1 MMQWIPKEIG
11 YTGISF
17 PFRLD
22 TGGRVATSTVNLQ
35 QGKIDHVAEAI
46 IQIIRT
52 SKGERF
58 FNRSFG
64 AEPVIVVFEK
74 NTPEE
79 MMLIASEVKDILDQ
93 YEPRVR
99 LTEFTFLDS
108 NPAEGYVKMRIGFQF
123 IRSQVENRIEVTLTQ

>member
-1 MMQWIPKEIG
+1 MKQWRPKEIG

-22 TGGRVATSTVNLQ
+22 AGGRVATSTVNLQ
-35 QGKIDHVAEAI
+35 AGSVEHIAEAI
-46 IQIIRT
+46 VQIIRT

-64 AEPVIVVFEK
+64 AEPVVVVFER

-79 MMLIASEVKDILDQ
+79 MMLIASEIKDILDE

-108 NPAEGYVKMRIGFQF
+108 NPSEGYVRLRIGFSF
-123 IRSQVENRIEVTLTQ
+123 LRSQIEQRVEVVLT

>member
-1 MMQWIPKEIG
+1 MQWKPQEIG

-22 TGGRVATSTVNLQ
+22 SGGRVTSSTVNIRDNNV
-35 QGKIDHVAEAI
+35 KHIAEAI
-46 IQIIRT
+46 VQIIRT

-64 AEPVIVVFEK
+64 AEPVVVVFEK
-74 NTPEE
+74 NTPQE
-79 MMLIASEVKDILDQ
+79 MMLVASEIKDILDE

-108 NPAEGYVKMRIGFQF
+108 NPSEGYIKMRIGFSF
-123 IRSQVENRIEVTLTQ
+123 IRSQIEQMVEVVVT